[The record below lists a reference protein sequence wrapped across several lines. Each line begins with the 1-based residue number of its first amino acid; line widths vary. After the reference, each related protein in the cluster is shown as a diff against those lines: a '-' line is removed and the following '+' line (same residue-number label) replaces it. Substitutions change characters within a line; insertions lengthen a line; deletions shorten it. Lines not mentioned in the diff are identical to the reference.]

1 MARTDP
7 RRACRHQLWLGYAL
21 VLAVIVLGVTAITA
35 QFQHAAMC
43 RVVAQQARE
52 LVRLKTGAPPITV
65 ARSVRA
71 DVPAS
76 TRSSSKGSP

>member
-1 MARTDP
+1 MAHTDA

-21 VLAVIVLGVTAITA
+21 VLAVIVLGVTTITA

-52 LVRLKTGAPPITV
+52 LMLLKTTPPPITV
-65 ARSVRA
+65 TRSVRDDA
-71 DVPAS
+71 PAS
-76 TRSSSKGSP
+76 ARSSSQGNP